1 MQFLKPPKTIN
12 KSSLKIKTIES
23 KQKNGGIES
32 YGTYK
37 N

>member
-1 MQFLKPPKTIN
+1 MQFLKTPKTIN

-23 KQKNGGIES
+23 KQKSGGVKS
-32 YGTYK
+32 YGIYK